1 MTSTPL
7 LANPLVYAAAIL
19 SVALASQQAGLIS
32 ARSGS
37 SPNQAIERP
46 VPAAQTVNRAAKGDK
61 QTSTAWRT
69 SGNACAGHEA
79 KGHRRSEHEVVPA
92 VSQGAGNPPTVRRQ
106 VFSRRS
112 GFDLHQTNRTP
123 DDAT

>member
-7 LANPLVYAAAIL
+7 LANPLVYAATIL

-61 QTSTAWRT
+61 QTGTPQGGPRET
-69 SGNACAGHEA
+69 
-79 KGHRRSEHEVVPA
+79 PA
-92 VSQGAGNPPTVRRQ
+92 RDTKQKVIVAANTR
-106 VFSRRS
+106 
-112 GFDLHQTNRTP
+112 
-123 DDAT
+123 